1 MEHAFRSR
9 SAAQPSDW
17 MESDL
22 YSGVTRRS
30 QSILRRPGS
39 IRATSSNVTW
49 VGCVFVKAIDLA
61 VDDNGESAACFK
73 CEMYHQYCECNRWG
87 RDKINGL
94 KVIRVSDETAIGKP
108 LAKKSLARR
117 LSNAVFGNSES
128 EASWPVSSLWVS
140 LETAAFL
147 YKYGGDEPNAFLETR
162 EPEEANGEIEVA
174 QEENASLNVSHEVE
188 LMAEAEETIC
198 EEDKQ
203 TLQFEAGEH
212 EQADDE
218 AKRVEKEVPQV
229 EREGVV
235 KRKHVRM
242 LKVWLFF
249 RVDGSHMSIL
259 NLIPYHCYF
268 HVFRGWNV
276 HWMVCTGGL
285 RGLANAVH
293 PRGCRM
299 YKRLLG

>member
-1 MEHAFRSR
+1 MLRYMEHAFRSR

-30 QSILRRPGS
+30 HSILRRPGS
-39 IRATSSNVTW
+39 TRATSSNVTW

-73 CEMYHQYCECNRWG
+73 CKKYQQYCECDRWG
-87 RDKINGL
+87 HDKINGL
-94 KVIRVSDETAIGKP
+94 KVIRVSDESAIGKP
-108 LAKKSLARR
+108 LPKKSLARR

-128 EASWPVSSLWVS
+128 EASWPVSSLNVS
-140 LETAAFL
+140 RESAAFL
-147 YKYGGDEPNAFLETR
+147 DRYRADKPIDYFEAG
-162 EPEEANGEIEVA
+162 EPEEVNGEVEVA
-174 QEENASLNVSHEVE
+174 DEEHASLDVSNEVK
-188 LMAEAEETIC
+188 LLAEAEETI
-198 EEDKQ
+198 
-203 TLQFEAGEH
+203 FEAGEP